1 MGSPRPPRPSAQRAR
16 LAGARSAVNR
26 PGAGAPASV
35 TDEQLSEDQVVAA
48 TSSRLCMGLATASA
62 LAGPPD
68 AVLPADLLPLVVG
81 PPRVADGDLVDAQPH
96 LGDLGG
102 QLGLDA
108 EPAFLDNDRLDDLRA
123 EGLVADLDV
132 GEVEVVEHVRHQGET
147 AVHHHVP
154 KIQNP

>member
-68 AVLPADLLPLVVG
+68 AVLDDRVDGANPVLPADLLPLVVG

-108 EPAFLDNDRLDDLRA
+108 EPALLDVDRLDDLGA

-132 GEVEVVEHVRHQGET
+132 GEVE
-147 AVHHHVP
+147 
-154 KIQNP
+154 